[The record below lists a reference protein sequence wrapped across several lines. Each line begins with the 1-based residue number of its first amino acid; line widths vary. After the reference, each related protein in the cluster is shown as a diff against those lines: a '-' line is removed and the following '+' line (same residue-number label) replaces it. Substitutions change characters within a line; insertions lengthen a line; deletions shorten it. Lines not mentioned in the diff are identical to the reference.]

1 MMIREGK
8 MEISAVNR
16 IGTPLCAWT
25 KMAVFTMKL
34 FPMLPSKPIDW
45 VTPKPIVEK
54 VTYPTHNGSAV
65 GDLYRPAGKGPYRAI
80 LVCLGVVPFATDHPQ
95 VPRLGEALA
104 RAGFAAL
111 LYWSPA
117 MRDLRLVP
125 DDVENIALA
134 YEWLLA
140 QPYVDPGRSG
150 LLGTCV
156 GGAFSLMAA
165 ASPRI
170 RDRVSFVTAYAPFSS
185 VRTLLQDAASS
196 STVRSENRETW
207 HVDQLTRKVLI
218 RSLIAELEI
227 GEAEQIQRALDKP
240 GSDVDT
246 AKLSA
251 AGRTIYSILSHPEAE
266 EAQSL
271 IAQLPSDFLAR
282 LETMSPLASVHNI
295 RAPLIILLHDK
306 GDSVIPVGESRR
318 LIKQLSGRIGVHY
331 KELQFQHLNPYK
343 LPVFRL
349 VRELARFYT
358 ALYPLFS

>member
-1 MMIREGK
+1 MD
-8 MEISAVNR
+8 ISAVNR
-16 IGTPLCAWT
+16 ISTPVCAWT

-34 FPMLPSKPIDW
+34 FPMLPSKTIDW
-45 VTPKPIVEK
+45 VTPRPIVEK
-54 VTYPTHNGSAV
+54 VTYPTQNGYAA
-65 GDLYRPAGKGPYRAI
+65 GDLYRPAGPGQHRAI
-80 LVCLGVVPFATDHPQ
+80 LVCLGVVPFNTDHPQ

-134 YEWLLA
+134 YEWLLT
-140 QPYVDPGRSG
+140 QPYVDSGSSG

-165 ASPRI
+165 AGSRI

-185 VRTLLQDAASS
+185 VHTLLQDAASS
-196 STVRSENRETW
+196 STVRTENRETW
-207 HVDQLTRKVLI
+207 HVDQLTRKVLV
-218 RSLIAELEI
+218 RSLMAELEI
-227 GEAEQIQRALDKP
+227 SEAEQIQSALDKP
-240 GSDVDT
+240 GSEIDT

-251 AGRTIYSILSHPEAE
+251 AGRTIYSILSRPDAE
-266 EAQSL
+266 EALRL
-271 IAQLPSDFLAR
+271 IGQLPSDFLAR
-282 LETMSPLASVHNI
+282 LEAMSPLASVQNI

-318 LIKQLSGRIGVHY
+318 LIAQLSGREGVHY
-331 KELQFQHLNPYK
+331 KELQFQHLNPNK

>member
-1 MMIREGK
+1 

-25 KMAVFTMKL
+25 KIAVFTMKL

-95 VPRLGEALA
+95 VPRLGDALA

-165 ASPRI
+165 ANLRI
-170 RDRVSFVTAYAPFSS
+170 RDRVSFIAAYAPYSS
-185 VRTLLQDAASS
+185 IFTLFTDAVSS
-196 STVRSENRETW
+196 STVRSDVREPW
-207 HVDQLTRKVLI
+207 EVDQLTLKVLA
-218 RSLIAELEI
+218 RSLTTVLEPD
-227 GEAEQIQRALDKP
+227 EAQLLRDALDIP
-240 GSDVDT
+240 GQKIDIT
-246 AKLSA
+246 RLSA
-251 AGRTIYSILSHPEAE
+251 NARIIHALLCHPDVESARH
-266 EAQSL
+266 L
-271 IAQLPSDFLAR
+271 ITQLPLNFRDRLAM
-282 LETMSPLASVHNI
+282 MSPDSYLHDI
-295 RAPLIILLHDK
+295 RAPLMVLLHDS
-306 GDSVIPVGESRR
+306 GDNVIPVGESRR
-318 LIKQLSGRIGVHY
+318 LRDKLASHPGIHY
-331 KELQFQHLNPYK
+331 KELQFQHLNPSR

-349 VRELARFYT
+349 IRELAKFFT
-358 ALYPLFS
+358 ALYPVFV